1 MTGIKMIFTPRY
13 TESWETIP
21 WTKCHRLVFR
31 LQRRIYRAASRGD
44 FKRVHS
50 LQRLLLRSW
59 SARCLAVRQV
69 SQDNRGKR
77 TPGVDG
83 VASLT
88 IRERCRMVDQLKDLD
103 SDPDA
108 IRRIYIEKPQS
119 TELRPLGIPTMFDR
133 ARQALVKLVLEP
145 EWEAQFEPN
154 VYGFR
159 PGRCQHDAIQSIF
172 NFVRLKP
179 KWCWDADIEKCFDK
193 IAHAP
198 LLAKLNTFP
207 RLNKL
212 IRGWLK
218 AGVVDNG
225 ETLYP
230 EAGTPQGG
238 VISPLLMNI
247 ALHGLEAYLVRMC
260 PHRNK
265 PGVIRFADDLV
276 IIHEDLDTLRLLI
289 SLAETWLAD
298 MGLRFKPSKS
308 RIVHTLH
315 EHQGQH
321 PGFDFLG
328 FNVRQYPV
336 EKYHTRTFRGKPGF
350 KTLIKPSQKAQQRQ
364 RKKVKDVIHKHRGNA
379 QAALIGELNPVIR
392 GWTRYYRTCA
402 AKKTFNHLDVW
413 LLHSLHQWARY
424 RHSNKVLGWRFRRYW
439 KQRGERWAF
448 TDGKGSL
455 VTYVSTKIE
464 RHTKVT
470 ATKSVY
476 DGDWLYWGARL
487 SKTPMYPKRKTTLL
501 KRQRS
506 KCHHCR
512 LRFMDGDVLEVHH
525 RNGDK

>member
-1 MTGIKMIFTPRY
+1 MPQVMLGICRRRPGVREGKGTEYEIRLLTGIKMIFTPRY

-230 EAGTPQGG
+230 
-238 VISPLLMNI
+238 
-247 ALHGLEAYLVRMC
+247 
-260 PHRNK
+260 
-265 PGVIRFADDLV
+265 
-276 IIHEDLDTLRLLI
+276 
-289 SLAETWLAD
+289 
-298 MGLRFKPSKS
+298 
-308 RIVHTLH
+308 
-315 EHQGQH
+315 
-321 PGFDFLG
+321 
-328 FNVRQYPV
+328 
-336 EKYHTRTFRGKPGF
+336 
-350 KTLIKPSQKAQQRQ
+350 
-364 RKKVKDVIHKHRGNA
+364 
-379 QAALIGELNPVIR
+379 
-392 GWTRYYRTCA
+392 
-402 AKKTFNHLDVW
+402 
-413 LLHSLHQWARY
+413 
-424 RHSNKVLGWRFRRYW
+424 
-439 KQRGERWAF
+439 
-448 TDGKGSL
+448 
-455 VTYVSTKIE
+455 
-464 RHTKVT
+464 
-470 ATKSVY
+470 
-476 DGDWLYWGARL
+476 
-487 SKTPMYPKRKTTLL
+487 
-501 KRQRS
+501 
-506 KCHHCR
+506 
-512 LRFMDGDVLEVHH
+512 
-525 RNGDK
+525 